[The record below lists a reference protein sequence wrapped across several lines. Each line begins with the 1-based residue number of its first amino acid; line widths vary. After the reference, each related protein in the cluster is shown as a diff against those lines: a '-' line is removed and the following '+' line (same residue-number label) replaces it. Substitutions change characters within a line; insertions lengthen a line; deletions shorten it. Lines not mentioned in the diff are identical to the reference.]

1 LSSDLKTVE
10 DKNNKLETTIHKLF
24 LEKDFHENKPKS
36 QESSI
41 PIKKM
46 NDDDVLQLYE
56 EVKD

>member
-1 LSSDLKTVE
+1 MSSDLKKVE
-10 DKNNKLETTIHKLF
+10 DKNDKLETTIHKLF
-24 LEKDFHENKPKS
+24 LEKDFHENKPES

-41 PIKKM
+41 PIKL